1 MCLHATALFTAQVAE
16 APLGLP
22 KANTW
27 NENAEQAPL
36 LRALLQELFCACTA
50 SVRFGWV
57 VGFLEFGMS
66 RLPGTLRHIRM
77 AIDCM
82 RATGPETVIP
92 KPHAPKTPVP
102 KP

>member
-36 LRALLQELFCACTA
+36 LRALLQELFLCMHG
-50 SVRFGWV
+50 FGAFWV
-57 VGFLEFGMS
+57 GRRVF
-66 RLPGTLRHIRM
+66 RVWDVKVCRHIEAYKDGHRL
-77 AIDCM
+77 
-82 RATGPETVIP
+82 
-92 KPHAPKTPVP
+92 HACDWD
-102 KP
+102 